1 MIIFCEECGEKYI
14 IEPDEIKG
22 TALIFICRVCN
33 DIIKVPTQESSK
45 SKPVTAD
52 KKKD

>member
-33 DIIKVPTQESSK
+33 DIIKVPTHEHPKGKQIK
-45 SKPVTAD
+45 AD